1 MNTPIWQGRL
11 GYVDKMYDQEDEE
24 NMGFDEKVVLI
35 AFPKSSFKLAINDYL
50 QWDKA
55 RVKIWELLWKST
67 V

>member
-1 MNTPIWQGRL
+1 
-11 GYVDKMYDQEDEE
+11 MYDQEDEE
-24 NMGFDEKVVLI
+24 NMSFDEKVVLI
-35 AFPKSSFKLAINDYL
+35 TFAKSSIILAINDYL

>member
-11 GYVDKMYDQEDEE
+11 GYIDKMYDQEDEE

-35 AFPKSSFKLAINDYL
+35 AFAKSSIKLAINDYL

-55 RVKIWELLWKST
+55 RVKIWELLWKS
-67 V
+67 VV

>member
-1 MNTPIWQGRL
+1 M
-11 GYVDKMYDQEDEE
+11 GYIDKMYDQEDEE

-35 AFPKSSFKLAINDYL
+35 TFAKSSIILAINDYL